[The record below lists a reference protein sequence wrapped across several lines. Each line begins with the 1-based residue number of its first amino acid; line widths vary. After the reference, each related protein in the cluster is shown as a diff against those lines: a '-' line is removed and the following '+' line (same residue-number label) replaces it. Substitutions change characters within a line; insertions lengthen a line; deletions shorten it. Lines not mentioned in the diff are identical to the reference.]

1 MRREERRA
9 TAGPGLRRRLRTLVD
24 QWISRR
30 MGQQGRVVR
39 LDYPRIY
46 ILPTRAGVAFAGMLV
61 AMWLGSVNYSN
72 SLGYLLTFLLAGV
85 AFAAMV
91 HTFRNL
97 TGLSV
102 ATTGAEPVFAGG
114 VARFRV
120 RLTDP
125 GDRPRWAVALESG
138 DAEPATDVP
147 ADGSGWLALEVPA
160 PRRGRLQPG
169 RFALLTRF
177 PTGLFQAWSWLA
189 PDWSCLVY
197 PRPEGGAVPG
207 PEALAATERGGQ
219 FGEGDED
226 FRGLRRYQ
234 AGDPPRHLAWRLL
247 ARGQE
252 LHTKQF
258 AGQAPSKVWLDWEA
272 LAGMDGEARI
282 ARLTR
287 WVLDAER
294 AGRSYGL
301 RLPDTEIPP
310 GQGPGHRHR
319 CLQALALMPL

>member
-1 MRREERRA
+1 MRLPRSLRA
-9 TAGPGLRRRLRTLVD
+9 AFDR
-24 QWISRR
+24 WIARR

-46 ILPTRAGVAFAGMLV
+46 ILPTRAGTAFAVMLV

-72 SLGYLLTFLLAGV
+72 SLGYLLTFLLAGI

-97 TGLSV
+97 AGLTV

-120 RLTDP
+120 RLSDP
-125 GDRPRWAVALESG
+125 HGRPRWAVALEWEG
-138 DAEPATDVP
+138 TERATDIP
-147 ADGSGWLALEVPA
+147 GEGPGWLTLEVPA
-160 PRRGRLQPG
+160 PSRGYLRPG

-177 PTGLFQAWSWLA
+177 PTGLFRAWSWLA
-189 PDWSCLVY
+189 PDWTGLVY
-197 PRPEGGAVPG
+197 PRPEGGAVPA
-207 PEALAATERGGQ
+207 PEAFAATERGGQ
-219 FGEGDED
+219 FGDGDED

-258 AGQAPSKVWLDWEA
+258 AGQAPSRVWLDWQA
-272 LAGMDGEARI
+272 LTGMEDEARI
-282 ARLTR
+282 ARLSR

-301 RLPDTEIPP
+301 RLPDAEIPP
-310 GQGPGHRHR
+310 GQGPEHRHR
-319 CLQALALMPL
+319 CLQALALMDL

>member
-1 MRREERRA
+1 MRLPRSLRA
-9 TAGPGLRRRLRTLVD
+9 AFHR
-24 QWISRR
+24 WIARR
-30 MGQQGRVVR
+30 MGRQGRVIR

-46 ILPTRAGVAFAGMLV
+46 ILPTRAGAAFAGMLV
-61 AMWLGSVNYSN
+61 AMWLGSVNYSS

-85 AFAAMV
+85 AFAAM
-91 HTFRNL
+91 HHIFRNL
-97 TGLSV
+97 AGLTVTSTG
-102 ATTGAEPVFAGG
+102 TEPVFAGG

-120 RLTDP
+120 RVGDP
-125 GDRPRWAVALESG
+125 AGRARWAIGLGCERADKV
-138 DAEPATDVP
+138 TDIP
-147 ADGSGWLALEVPA
+147 PDGSGWLTLEVPA
-160 PRRGRLQPG
+160 PSRGWLGPG

-177 PTGLFQAWSWLA
+177 PTGLFQAWSWLD
-189 PDWSCLVY
+189 PDWTGLVY

-207 PEALAATERGGQ
+207 PEAFAATERGGQ

-258 AGQAPSKVWLDWEA
+258 AGQAPSKVWLDWQA
-272 LAGMDGEARI
+272 LAGMENEARI

-294 AGRSYGL
+294 AGHSYGL
-301 RLPDTEIPP
+301 RLLEAEIHP
-310 GQGPGHRHR
+310 GQGPEHRHR
-319 CLQALALMPL
+319 CLQALALMNQ